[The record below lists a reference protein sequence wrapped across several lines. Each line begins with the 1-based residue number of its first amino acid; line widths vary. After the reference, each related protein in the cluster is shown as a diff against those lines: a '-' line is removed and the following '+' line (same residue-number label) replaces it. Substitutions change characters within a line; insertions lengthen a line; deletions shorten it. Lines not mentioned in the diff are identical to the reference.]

1 MSYHLQS
8 AWPNITGVR
17 DDDSAQAVV
26 LLTRAVDMAVVAI
39 RSLVLNM
46 GRVDGDTTSFLLR
59 RLIYL
64 RIVDKLASSLFSED
78 FCDGRS

>member
-17 DDDSAQAVV
+17 DDDSTQAVV